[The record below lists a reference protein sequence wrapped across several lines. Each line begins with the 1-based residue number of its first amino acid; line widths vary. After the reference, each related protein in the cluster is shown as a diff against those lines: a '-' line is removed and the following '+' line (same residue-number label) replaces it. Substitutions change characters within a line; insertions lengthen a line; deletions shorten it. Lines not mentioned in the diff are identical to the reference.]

1 MNKIIRYWA
10 FLLLL
15 FAAVSCDSSDD
26 MKDTIISP
34 KEEVKPQ
41 VVKVFSHPGILFT
54 YEDMA
59 RIKKQAFYYAK
70 PWKLGYEL
78 LKGDANVNYVV
89 QGPYAEVQFFRHDQL
104 KQTIHI

>member
-26 MKDTIISP
+26 MKDIIISP

-41 VVKVFSHPGILFT
+41 VV
-54 YEDMA
+54 
-59 RIKKQAFYYAK
+59 
-70 PWKLGYEL
+70 
-78 LKGDANVNYVV
+78 
-89 QGPYAEVQFFRHDQL
+89 
-104 KQTIHI
+104 